1 MVNTSNAADPEY
13 KIKESY
19 PVPDP
24 DLEIR
29 VVGGGGGGHPDP
41 EIRGGAVSNQI
52 FSALRASVWSKNR
65 GAGPSP
71 RFATI
76 NGGRLAF
83 VADVI

>member
-1 MVNTSNAADPEY
+1 MVTLS
-13 KIKESY
+13 
-19 PVPDP
+19 
-24 DLEIR
+24 EISIS
-29 VVGGGGGGHPDP
+29 VIVNSHPDP
-41 EIRGGAVSNQI
+41 EIRGGAVSNKI